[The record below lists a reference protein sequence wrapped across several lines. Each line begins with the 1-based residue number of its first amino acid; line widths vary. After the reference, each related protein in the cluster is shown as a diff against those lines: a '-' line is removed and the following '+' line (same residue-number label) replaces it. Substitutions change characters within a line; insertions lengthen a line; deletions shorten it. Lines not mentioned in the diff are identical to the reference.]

1 MRITRSLG
9 GYVVSARYDE
19 PGDADGDS
27 VLVVRVP
34 VARVQTA
41 IMRFSELGALLA
53 QHISVAD
60 LQAQL
65 DRQNDA
71 IAALKRTIARL
82 EIQLQD
88 RDLDAETRERLK
100 LQLLEAK
107 RNLAAREGGHA
118 QTKRRAA
125 TARVA
130 LTLTTREEAQP
141 VAPAPEED
149 GFGATLRDAL
159 SVLAAILTWTLAAL
173 IVASPL
179 LVLAALL
186 LIAARMRRRAEE
198 RRLLERPA
206 G

>member
-1 MRITRSLG
+1 MKITRSLG
-9 GYVVSARYDE
+9 GYVVSASYDE

-34 VARVQTA
+34 IARVQDA
-41 IMRFSELGALLA
+41 ILRFSQLGAILA

-65 DRQNDA
+65 DRQTDA
-71 IAALKRTIARL
+71 IAALRRTIAKL
-82 EIQLQD
+82 ETQLED
-88 RDLDAETRERLK
+88 TTLTPEARERLK
-100 LQLLEAK
+100 LRLIDARRTLT
-107 RNLAAREGGHA
+107 AREGGHA

-130 LTLTTREEAQP
+130 LTLTTREEVVP
-141 VAPAPEED
+141 TPPPSGES
-149 GFGATLRDAL
+149 GLGKTLKDAL
-159 SVLAAILTWTLAAL
+159 GVLAAVLTWTLAAL

-186 LIAARMRRRAEE
+186 AVGFRMRRRAEE